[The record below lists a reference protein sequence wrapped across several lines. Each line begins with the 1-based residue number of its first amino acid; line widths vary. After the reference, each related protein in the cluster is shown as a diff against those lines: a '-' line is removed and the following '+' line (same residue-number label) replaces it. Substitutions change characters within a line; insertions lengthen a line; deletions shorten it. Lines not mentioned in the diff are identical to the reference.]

1 MTKQILRKSS
11 LFFLLVA
18 IPVMGC
24 MRSDPRVSAAE
35 DFRQTAFGLIRE
47 DEDRAAKL
55 AALRIGMTDAEVLSA
70 AGTPTSREG
79 RTAGDGVL
87 VETWTYGG
95 QLKTLGTLTF
105 EDQKLVQVKVY

>member
-1 MTKQILRKSS
+1 MRFSALALLAALS
-11 LFFLLVA
+11 LGA
-18 IPVMGC
+18 C

-47 DEDRAAKL
+47 DEERAEKL
-55 AALRIGMTDAEVLSA
+55 ASLRIGMSDTDVLNA
-70 AGTPTSREG
+70 AGPPSSRES
-79 RTAGDGVL
+79 RTAYDDAQ
-87 VETWTYGG
+87 VETWTYNG

>member
-1 MTKQILRKSS
+1 MRLTILAIFFALS
-11 LFFLLVA
+11 LGA
-18 IPVMGC
+18 C

-79 RTAGDGVL
+79 RTASDDVH

-95 QLKTLGTLTF
+95 RLKTLGTLTF